1 MRTQN
6 KPFVV
11 EIKKAKRAIDA
22 PAESPAPRGA
32 AASPSI
38 WNSMPEPS
46 QPPLTA
52 SAARRAADALFD
64 FKPKTAQP
72 APPVERETPVVDAT
86 PIAAALPASPSTPS
100 PTGRVLWVERP
111 NQQSRPWTRVLM
123 SFRPVGVADGHA
135 RTRHPPKP
143 KHRPRSARVWQSP
156 VRGLSDALAVS
167 SRLSWS
173 SRFPSPPRRR
183 CRRFSRRRLLS
194 RPFPCSAPYAAS
206 GPRSCRVANAGRTAF
221 PSSAAE
227 TSLRRKAEPT
237 WDCIEKPCRRVEGF

>member
-72 APPVERETPVVDAT
+72 ATPVERETPVVRGDT
-86 PIAAALPASPSTPS
+86 DCGSAAGEPLNALAKGPCAL
-100 PTGRVLWVERP
+100 GRAPRTSVAAVDE
-111 NQQSRPWTRVLM
+111 VLM

-135 RTRHPPKP
+135 RIGTLRSRSTGREAPACRKARCASRRTPPP
-143 KHRPRSARVWQSP
+143 
-156 VRGLSDALAVS
+156 
-167 SRLSWS
+167 
-173 SRFPSPPRRR
+173 
-183 CRRFSRRRLLS
+183 CRRACRGRAGSRRRPRVGAGGSPADGSS
-194 RPFPCSAPYAAS
+194 RPFPCSAPCAAS
-206 GPRSCRVANAGRTAF
+206 GRRNCRVANAGRTAF

-237 WDCIEKPCRRVEGF
+237 WNVSKSLSPR